1 MILFNGPKNITNEEF
16 FTAFLN
22 TLLNKVIRRT
32 TEKFAVK
39 SLNDAIE
46 SLREKY
52 PFLKYVDVQ
61 KDPYLEWGSQIETKK
76 QLNRISQ
83 EKIRDAVEEITSFM
97 VERMENTAD
106 FFFIRELGDAFERK
120 SDLDLDAVDLDLNRK
135 QKEFLINRKSKVQ
148 NKKDEMTLNAVKS
161 LIQTANQWQNNVTS
175 VKIVENAVLKL
186 MNNFSFFSN
195 VTIHPDSEEQTSF
208 IIDVSRNINQALSY
222 TYARGMMRL
231 FEEVGQKMPIKNKN
245 EFIDLFKK
253 NLGFG
258 EYLKLQS
265 SGININKMNFSV
277 KEFTNRELTRKLI
290 EVFLGLYRE
299 NLPLNE
305 ALLLMQKNINVL
317 IQSNHQSFQLFSL
330 ELNPKMQQGYSIQ
343 FKQSFEDIEDAVLG
357 RDLSV
362 FLKQCL
368 SLYPDVSSDTIT
380 SLKQKLGKSYL
391 LAFEKIGIN
400 FHLIDLK
407 YQ

>member
-305 ALLLMQKNINVL
+305 ALLLMKKNINVL